1 MTLRDIQVLRELIKS
16 RIDNGLDLNT
26 SVCADFQKTIKH
38 KNYLFSFGVDFI
50 YEFFNF
56 ERRFKNKF
64 LSNSI
69 KLLGKNKFVNN
80 TIKKFAD
87 TGITI

>member
-1 MTLRDIQVLRELIKS
+1 MTLRDIKVLTKLIKR
-16 RIDNGLDLNT
+16 RIRNGLNLNS
-26 SVCADFQKTIKH
+26 SVCYDFQKEIKH
-38 KNYLFSFGVDFI
+38 KNYLFSSGVDFI

-69 KLLGKNKFVNN
+69 KLLGKSKIFNR
-80 TIKKFAD
+80 TAKKLAD
-87 TGITI
+87 IGMII